1 MIKKICFYFF
11 LFFCFIL
18 NIAIDINLNNY
29 INILELVFNKK
40 IYLTSNLYAFICFV
54 FALISILIVID
65 ILLVFKKKS
74 SKNKGINFKED
85 DGTHGTANWMSE
97 KEMTEVLS
105 FDKPGII
112 LGKYNNKFVK
122 LPFDSYFNKNICVFG
137 SSGSMK
143 TIRIFTNKPIRII

>member
-54 FALISILIVID
+54 FAFISILILLD
-65 ILLVFKKKS
+65 IILVFKKK
-74 SKNKGINFKED
+74 KDENIGINFKTE
-85 DGTHGTANWMSE
+85 DGTHGTANWMNE
-97 KEMTEVLS
+97 NNIRTVLTLE
-105 FDKPGII
+105 DIPGII
-112 LGKYNNKFVK
+112 LGKYNDNIVK
-122 LPFDSYFNKNICVFG
+122 LPLKSYFNKIICVF
-137 SSGSMK
+137 GSMK
-143 TIRIFTNKPIRII
+143 TIRFSSC

>member
-1 MIKKICFYFF
+1 MIKKICFYIF
-11 LFFCFIL
+11 LFFCLIL
-18 NIAIDINLNNY
+18 NIIIDVNIKNY
-29 INILELVFNKK
+29 YLILENCFGEDIV
-40 IYLTSNLYAFICFV
+40 LTGGKYALICSII
-54 FALISILIVID
+54 ALISILIVID

>member
-54 FALISILIVID
+54 FAFISILILLD
-65 ILLVFKKKS
+65 IILVFKKK
-74 SKNKGINFKED
+74 KDENIGINFKTE
-85 DGTHGTANWMSE
+85 DGTHGTANWMDESTIKSILTLE
-97 KEMTEVLS
+97 
-105 FDKPGII
+105 DKPGII
-112 LGKYNNKFVK
+112 VGKYDNNIVK
-122 LPFDSYFNKNICVFG
+122 LPLNSYFNKNICVFG

-143 TIRIFTNKPIRII
+143 TIRISSC

>member
-1 MIKKICFYFF
+1 MSEKRYYWLKLYDTFF
-11 LFFCFIL
+11 
-18 NIAIDINLNNY
+18 
-29 INILELVFNKK
+29 ENKTSK
-40 IYLTSNLYAFICFV
+40 YLRKLP
-54 FALISILIVID
+54 D
-65 ILLVFKKKS
+65 GDKILLVYLKLQLKLLKT
-74 SKNKGINFKED
+74 E
-85 DGTHGTANWMSE
+85 DGTHGTANWMNE

-143 TIRIFTNKPIRII
+143 TIRISLNKLT

>member
-54 FALISILIVID
+54 NSEIINQIVME
-65 ILLVFKKKS
+65 LVVIEKHAYLQLKLQIESLSAQIESVKKKI
-74 SKNKGINFKED
+74 GPVE
-85 DGTHGTANWMSE
+85 ME
-97 KEMTEVLS
+97 K
-105 FDKPGII
+105 
-112 LGKYNNKFVK
+112 
-122 LPFDSYFNKNICVFG
+122 
-137 SSGSMK
+137 
-143 TIRIFTNKPIRII
+143 